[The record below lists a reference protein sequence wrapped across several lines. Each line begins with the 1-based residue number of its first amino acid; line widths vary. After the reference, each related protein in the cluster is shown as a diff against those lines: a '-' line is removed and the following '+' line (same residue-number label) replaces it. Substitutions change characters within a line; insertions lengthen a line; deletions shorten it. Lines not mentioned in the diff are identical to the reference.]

1 MSRDATA
8 DVGGSPGPPG
18 PPGSPS
24 PPGSRSP
31 SGSPGSP
38 GLPAS
43 PYSRTT
49 ALPPHLADWQ
59 LPPAWTWGAE
69 GVFFEHRHYQEL
81 VDALGRSLSLV
92 SAPEAQ
98 HAAWLESEAR
108 HLAHRNHPAIPTTYH
123 YWATY
128 GDARRGP
135 GYLRRWIAGETIGS
149 RIARGGAHDVQAM
162 LRLLRDV
169 GSALSYL
176 HDSGQ
181 VHGSVSPET
190 VWATPMGRIWLLGWQ
205 WAVPLPDVFDRL
217 TPSTEWAPGPLEWES
232 GGWRPTPPSDQWQLA
247 ALCFAALTCE
257 RPPTTDAPPL
267 ALVRPD
273 VPKKL
278 SAVIDRALSP
288 RPEDRFPSVTAM
300 LRAADRVVG
309 GRSQVITSGEIW
321 ISGTHDTEEVRLRWA
336 AGDDYDVLAKI
347 GTGAFGSVWRVRD
360 LSLGREVALKLLH
373 PHIARDERAVA
384 RFRREAQL
392 TAQLAHPAIV
402 PIYDFDTRGDVSWY
416 TMELA
421 EGGSVAD
428 LVKRSGP
435 RPLHEVAPQIDAVL
449 DALAAAHSIGVIH
462 RDLKPENILIDRYR
476 RWRIADFGIA
486 NIAGEE
492 VAGTSGTPAFAAPEQ
507 LLGETQEASAD
518 CFSLAAILYFTL
530 TGSTPFGEADPK
542 VILARML
549 ASQFD
554 VTPLDAEVGKWLQRA
569 LSATPGD
576 RFTDAAEMQRAWADV
591 MRVAL
596 DREHTVPWWRR
607 FFEHERPEPV

>member
-1 MSRDATA
+1 MTPDRLSDAR
-8 DVGGSPGPPG
+8 V
-18 PPGSPS
+18 
-24 PPGSRSP
+24 
-31 SGSPGSP
+31 
-38 GLPAS
+38 S
-43 PYSRTT
+43 PYTRTT
-49 ALPPHLADWQ
+49 TLPPHLADWQ
-59 LPPAWTWGAE
+59 LPPAWSWGAE

-92 SAPEAQ
+92 SVPDAK

-123 YWATY
+123 YWAIY
-128 GDARRGP
+128 GDVRRGP
-135 GYLRRWIAGETIGS
+135 GYLRRWIAGETVGS
-149 RIARGGAHDVQAM
+149 RIARAGPDDVPGM
-162 LRLLRDV
+162 LRVLRDV

-190 VWATPMGRIWLLGWQ
+190 VWSTPMGRIWLLGWQ
-205 WAVPLPDVFDRL
+205 WALPLVDVPDRL
-217 TPSTEWAPGPLEWES
+217 TPNAAWTPVPSECADGT
-232 GGWRPTPPSDQWQLA
+232 WRPTPASDQWELA
-247 ALCFAALTCE
+247 ALCFAALTGE
-257 RPPTTDAPPL
+257 SPPSRDAPPL

-273 VPKKL
+273 IPKKL
-278 SAVIDRALSP
+278 AAVIDRALSQK
-288 RPEDRFPSVTAM
+288 PEDRYPSVSAM

-321 ISGTHDTEEVRLRWA
+321 ISGTHDTEEMRLRWA
-336 AGDDYDVLAKI
+336 TGDDYDLIAKI
-347 GTGAFGSVWRVRD
+347 GTGSFGSVWRVRD

-373 PHIARDERAVA
+373 PHIARDERTVA

-449 DALAAAHSIGVIH
+449 DALQAAHAIGVIH
-462 RDLKPENILIDRYR
+462 RDLKPENLLIDRYR
-476 RWRIADFGIA
+476 RWRIADLGIA

-492 VAGTSGTPAFAAPEQ
+492 SAGTSGTPAFAAPEQ
-507 LLGETQEASAD
+507 LLGEPQDAAAD
-518 CFSLAAILYFTL
+518 LFSLAAVLYFTL
-530 TGSTPFGEADPK
+530 TGRTPFGEGDGKA
-542 VILARML
+542 ILARIL
-549 ASQFD
+549 SGEIEETA
-554 VTPLDAEVGKWLQRA
+554 LDSEVAAWLQRA
-569 LSATPGD
+569 MAPQPAN
-576 RFTDAAEMQRAWADV
+576 RFADAAEMQAAWRDAV
-591 MRVAL
+591 RTVL
-596 DREHTVPWWRR
+596 DREQEVPWWRR
-607 FFEHERPEPV
+607 FFSGEYDAVP